1 MAGSDPRAEQ
11 LSTAAQ
17 KHYEAGEYA
26 KAAEAYR
33 GAMQLAPG
41 CDPPQHLGCRTKGG
55 VLPSWYSC
63 RLFLGPG
70 FRLGARWNRLGEPV
84 KTRKKRGKRGGNGRD
99 MV

>member
-1 MAGSDPRAEQ
+1 MEGWLCAASCRAVPPTPLTSMSLGAAAMSMAGSDPRAEQ

-41 CDPPQHLGCRTKGG
+41 CDPP
-55 VLPSWYSC
+55 S
-63 RLFLGPG
+63 
-70 FRLGARWNRLGEPV
+70 
-84 KTRKKRGKRGGNGRD
+84 
-99 MV
+99 

>member
-1 MAGSDPRAEQ
+1 MSLGAAAMSMAGSDPRAEQ

-41 CDPPQHLGCRTKGG
+41 CDPHPRR
-55 VLPSWYSC
+55 VPLPLPPPS
-63 RLFLGPG
+63 
-70 FRLGARWNRLGEPV
+70 V
-84 KTRKKRGKRGGNGRD
+84 KKTD
-99 MV
+99 TS